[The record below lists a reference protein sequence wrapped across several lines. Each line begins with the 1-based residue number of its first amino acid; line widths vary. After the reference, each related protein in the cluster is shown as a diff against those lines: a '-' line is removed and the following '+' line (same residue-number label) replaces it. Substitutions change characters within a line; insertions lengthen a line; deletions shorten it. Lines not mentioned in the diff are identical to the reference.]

1 MLNKIIVMGRLTR
14 DPELRRTQSGLSVT
28 SFSVACDRD
37 FKSQSGEKETDFIDI
52 VAWRT
57 TAEFVCKYFSKGRMA
72 VVEGRLQIRDWQ
84 DNNGNKRRSA
94 EIVATMFT
102 LGVPNAT
109 VTEAAISRAVTRR
122 RADILSRAR
131 ATVRRAALVAALLL
145 VDILPLTTVTLVKSA
160 RMMESCHSE
169 TVARATG
176 RQPPKEVNTMAS
188 YRNISMDFWTDSK
201 VVDDFTPEDRY
212 IYLYCMTNPHTNLC
226 GCYEVSIKQIANE
239 TGYNNDSVERLLK
252 RLDSAHNVIRYS
264 AQTKELLILNWCRY
278 NWSTSEKLNKPLLGE
293 IRKVKNDRFRE
304 YLAARYNE
312 RSTVT
317 AQYNAAEDGHPEVP
331 RHKHGAHGW
340 VRLTEEEYAR
350 LIDDLGEEE
359 LTRCID
365 YIDESAQMHGNKN
378 KWRDWNLVIR
388 KCSRERW
395 GIRAG
400 NGSRPSASGS
410 AMDDL
415 QQLHQMYASEES
427 L

>member
-1 MLNKIIVMGRLTR
+1 
-14 DPELRRTQSGLSVT
+14 
-28 SFSVACDRD
+28 
-37 FKSQSGEKETDFIDI
+37 
-52 VAWRT
+52 
-57 TAEFVCKYFSKGRMA
+57 
-72 VVEGRLQIRDWQ
+72 
-84 DNNGNKRRSA
+84 
-94 EIVATMFT
+94 
-102 LGVPNAT
+102 
-109 VTEAAISRAVTRR
+109 
-122 RADILSRAR
+122 
-131 ATVRRAALVAALLL
+131 
-145 VDILPLTTVTLVKSA
+145 
-160 RMMESCHSE
+160 
-169 TVARATG
+169 
-176 RQPPKEVNTMAS
+176 MAS

-278 NWSTSEKLNKPLLGE
+278 NWSTSEKLNKPLLSE
-293 IRKVKNDRFRE
+293 IRKVKNDSFRE

-317 AQYNAAEDGHPEVP
+317 AQYNAAEDGHHEVP

-395 GIRAG
+395 GIRGG

>member
-1 MLNKIIVMGRLTR
+1 
-14 DPELRRTQSGLSVT
+14 
-28 SFSVACDRD
+28 
-37 FKSQSGEKETDFIDI
+37 
-52 VAWRT
+52 
-57 TAEFVCKYFSKGRMA
+57 
-72 VVEGRLQIRDWQ
+72 
-84 DNNGNKRRSA
+84 
-94 EIVATMFT
+94 
-102 LGVPNAT
+102 
-109 VTEAAISRAVTRR
+109 
-122 RADILSRAR
+122 
-131 ATVRRAALVAALLL
+131 
-145 VDILPLTTVTLVKSA
+145 
-160 RMMESCHSE
+160 
-169 TVARATG
+169 
-176 RQPPKEVNTMAS
+176 MAS

-239 TGYNNDSVERLLK
+239 TGYNNDTVERLLK

-317 AQYNAAEDGHPEVP
+317 AQYNAAEDDRPEVP

-378 KWRDWNLVIR
+378 KWRGSVAVNAGASVAATAAGRAPAGVLWTTCSSSTRCTPARKAYDAQGNERDIR
-388 KCSRERW
+388 RDAPCLSECRGFQGWHRKARPHHQSV
-395 GIRAG
+395 GDLLAG
-400 NGSRPSASGS
+400 DRLLDGAAGCCKVGARV
-410 AMDDL
+410 
-415 QQLHQMYASEES
+415 
-427 L
+427 

>member
-1 MLNKIIVMGRLTR
+1 
-14 DPELRRTQSGLSVT
+14 
-28 SFSVACDRD
+28 
-37 FKSQSGEKETDFIDI
+37 
-52 VAWRT
+52 
-57 TAEFVCKYFSKGRMA
+57 
-72 VVEGRLQIRDWQ
+72 
-84 DNNGNKRRSA
+84 
-94 EIVATMFT
+94 
-102 LGVPNAT
+102 
-109 VTEAAISRAVTRR
+109 
-122 RADILSRAR
+122 
-131 ATVRRAALVAALLL
+131 
-145 VDILPLTTVTLVKSA
+145 
-160 RMMESCHSE
+160 
-169 TVARATG
+169 
-176 RQPPKEVNTMAS
+176 MAS

-400 NGSRPSASGS
+400 NGSRPSTSGS

-427 L
+427 LCSLPRHPGRTRRLLRCLPVRARKTIPPPRRNDL

>member
-1 MLNKIIVMGRLTR
+1 
-14 DPELRRTQSGLSVT
+14 
-28 SFSVACDRD
+28 
-37 FKSQSGEKETDFIDI
+37 
-52 VAWRT
+52 
-57 TAEFVCKYFSKGRMA
+57 
-72 VVEGRLQIRDWQ
+72 
-84 DNNGNKRRSA
+84 
-94 EIVATMFT
+94 
-102 LGVPNAT
+102 
-109 VTEAAISRAVTRR
+109 
-122 RADILSRAR
+122 
-131 ATVRRAALVAALLL
+131 
-145 VDILPLTTVTLVKSA
+145 
-160 RMMESCHSE
+160 
-169 TVARATG
+169 
-176 RQPPKEVNTMAS
+176 MAS

-252 RLDSAHNVIRYS
+252 RLDGAHNVIRYS

-278 NWSTSEKLNKPLLGE
+278 NWSASEKLNKPLLSE
-293 IRKVKNDRFRE
+293 IRRVKNDRFRE

-312 RSTVT
+312 RGTVT
-317 AQYNAAEDGHPEVP
+317 AQYNAAEDDRPEVP

-340 VRLTEEEYAR
+340 VHLTEEEYAR

-395 GIRAG
+395 ASAAATAIGRVPAGQRWMICSSFIKCMPARKAYDTQGNERDIRCNAPRLSECRGFQGRHRQTRPYYQSVGDLLAG
-400 NGSRPSASGS
+400 
-410 AMDDL
+410 D
-415 QQLHQMYASEES
+415 
-427 L
+427 

>member
-1 MLNKIIVMGRLTR
+1 
-14 DPELRRTQSGLSVT
+14 
-28 SFSVACDRD
+28 
-37 FKSQSGEKETDFIDI
+37 
-52 VAWRT
+52 
-57 TAEFVCKYFSKGRMA
+57 
-72 VVEGRLQIRDWQ
+72 
-84 DNNGNKRRSA
+84 
-94 EIVATMFT
+94 
-102 LGVPNAT
+102 
-109 VTEAAISRAVTRR
+109 
-122 RADILSRAR
+122 
-131 ATVRRAALVAALLL
+131 
-145 VDILPLTTVTLVKSA
+145 
-160 RMMESCHSE
+160 
-169 TVARATG
+169 
-176 RQPPKEVNTMAS
+176 MAS

-226 GCYEVSIKQIANE
+226 GCYEVSIKQIATE

-317 AQYNAAEDGHPEVP
+317 AQYNAAEDDRPEVP

-395 GIRAG
+395 GIRGG

>member
-1 MLNKIIVMGRLTR
+1 
-14 DPELRRTQSGLSVT
+14 
-28 SFSVACDRD
+28 
-37 FKSQSGEKETDFIDI
+37 
-52 VAWRT
+52 
-57 TAEFVCKYFSKGRMA
+57 
-72 VVEGRLQIRDWQ
+72 
-84 DNNGNKRRSA
+84 
-94 EIVATMFT
+94 
-102 LGVPNAT
+102 
-109 VTEAAISRAVTRR
+109 
-122 RADILSRAR
+122 
-131 ATVRRAALVAALLL
+131 
-145 VDILPLTTVTLVKSA
+145 
-160 RMMESCHSE
+160 
-169 TVARATG
+169 
-176 RQPPKEVNTMAS
+176 MAS

-395 GIRAG
+395 GIRGG
-400 NGSRPSASGS
+400 NGSRPSTSGS

-415 QQLHQMYASEES
+415 QQLHQMYASEETAAS
-427 L
+427 AQMTGKLENPATTAPVRLLEVEMTEAEQVTWAEDRPARAARYVNIEMTDEELAELAAVVFLEAGNQSAEGQQAVVEVVFNRVLHFAFPDTVHDVLHQGEGGNVPQFSTIYAVGTATPTQAQYDAINGALYGDTILDADVVFFSRNGENDRVWGQIGDHVFCREYIWR